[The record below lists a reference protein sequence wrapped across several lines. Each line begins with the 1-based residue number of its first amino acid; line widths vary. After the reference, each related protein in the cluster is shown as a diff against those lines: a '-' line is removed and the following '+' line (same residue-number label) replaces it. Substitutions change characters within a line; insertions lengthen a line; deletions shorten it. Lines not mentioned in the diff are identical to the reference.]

1 MISGQLRPT
10 LTTTGPQ
17 PHGSRLAMKPIGSM
31 RGSVDG
37 GWWPR
42 SGDLGAEFSEL
53 VSALAPWVGP
63 VDRVSY
69 HLDTWGMA
77 PRKLAVQGRT
87 VRFEGFRSMDP
98 NTVMVTGADSRRI
111 SLLVVPP
118 GVAGGTAR
126 AALRSA
132 ARHDSTGTVTD
143 ILAGNGITPGTR
155 PDVTAAVP
163 HPRAADAA
171 EQQWEAD
178 GGRSCGGD

>member
-10 LTTTGPQ
+10 LRTADQQ

-31 RGSVDG
+31 RGCVDG

-42 SGDLGAEFSEL
+42 SGDLTAEFPDL
-53 VSALAPWVGP
+53 ASALAPWVGP
-63 VDRVSY
+63 ADRVSY
-69 HLDTWGMA
+69 HPDTWGMA
-77 PRKLAVQGRT
+77 PRKVAVQGRT

-98 NTVMVTGADSRRI
+98 YTVTVTGADSRRI
-111 SLLVVPP
+111 NLLVVPP

-132 ARHDSTGTVTD
+132 ADHDSTGTVTN
-143 ILAGNGITPGTR
+143 ILASNGITPGSR
-155 PDVTAAVP
+155 PHLTTAVP

-171 EQQWEAD
+171 EQRWEAD
-178 GGRSCGGD
+178 GGSSCGAD